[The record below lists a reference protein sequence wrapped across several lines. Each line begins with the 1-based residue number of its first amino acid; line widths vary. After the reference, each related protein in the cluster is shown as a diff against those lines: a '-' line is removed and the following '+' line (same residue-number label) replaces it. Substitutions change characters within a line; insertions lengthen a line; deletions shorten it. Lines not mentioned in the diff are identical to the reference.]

1 MSEPSDPSDEEE
13 RRSPLDFDPVPLRY
27 RRMTAGLRSARAG
40 SSARWPKPAASRR
53 RSRRVGMSASGAYDL
68 RQRMDA
74 QSFRFAWDAAV
85 DMAVLRMSAASRL
98 LIDADNVSHG
108 KIAAM
113 LAELSK
119 YGVAN
124 IRRAY
129 GDWAS
134 PGLKGWTARLH
145 EHAIRPIQQ
154 FSYSRGKNATDMAL
168 VIDAMELLYTQKPDA
183 FCIASS
189 DADFTPLVMQLR
201 ANGHEV
207 YGFGE
212 RKTPEPFVNA
222 CSTFLYLDS
231 LGEEAPPPPVRG
243 PAPARRRPKAE
254 AKPAA
259 APKARACPPPRRR
272 AAAPRPP
279 LARTPSWSRC
289 CAARSRRRRAT
300 TAGPISPPP
309 AAPPSARPRSIRA
322 ITAPGTSPSCSKR
335 PACSTSSRRRNGQ
348 TYVADKRNKDRAPAP
363 GGARG
368 EALAER
374 LPAAIGMS
382 ARPSP
387 SAS

>member
-1 MSEPSDPSDEEE
+1 MDPDQAVSSTPD
-13 RRSPLDFDPVPLRY
+13 RRI
-27 RRMTAGLRSARAG
+27 A
-40 SSARWPKPAASRR
+40 
-53 RSRRVGMSASGAYDL
+53 
-68 RQRMDA
+68 
-74 QSFRFAWDAAV
+74 
-85 DMAVLRMSAASRL
+85 L

-154 FSYSRGKNATDMAL
+154 FSYSKGKNATDMAL

-212 RKTPEPFVNA
+212 RKTPDPFVNA
-222 CSTFLYLDS
+222 CTTFLYLDS
-231 LGEEAPPPPVRG
+231 LAEEATAAKPEAKAVETSRRGAASKPASKSEALAEGSPPKPPLSQDAKLVAVLRG
-243 PAPARRRPKAE
+243 AVEATAGDDGWAPLDAAGSAARRQAPIDPRNYGARNFPKLFEAVGLFEIVKAE
-254 AKPAA
+254 E
-259 APKARACPPPRRR
+259 
-272 AAAPRPP
+272 
-279 LARTPSWSRC
+279 T
-289 CAARSRRRRAT
+289 
-300 TAGPISPPP
+300 
-309 AAPPSARPRSIRA
+309 
-322 ITAPGTSPSCSKR
+322 
-335 PACSTSSRRRNGQ
+335 GQ
-348 TYVADKRNKDRAPAP
+348 SYVADKRNK
-363 GGARG
+363 
-368 EALAER
+368 ER
-374 LPAAIGMS
+374 TPKP
-382 ARPSP
+382 RF
-387 SAS
+387 